1 MLAII
6 VTYNLYN
13 VNLNDNH
20 NIIRICVKKNRNFS
34 ANDEKCTKYSHYTKV
49 INSVAITIE
58 DRIHRMLYEK
68 YTDIK
73 YFSVSCL

>member
-1 MLAII
+1 MII
-6 VTYNLYN
+6 
-13 VNLNDNH
+13 
-20 NIIRICVKKNRNFS
+20 IISSVFAWKKFRNFS

-73 YFSVSCL
+73 YFSVSCLWRQSEHFPKSKLCPY